1 MISNENEALS
11 NVTYPWLT
19 VKNDLEL
26 KIISGEYKAGERI
39 PPVRKIAEIYGI
51 GSTTAAKTLAQ
62 MHKEGTIYQRRGVG
76 YFVKPFVRD
85 TLIDEHRHNLE
96 KTLINAFEYADLLG
110 VDMAVVINKIL
121 KARELLKEK

>member
-1 MISNENEALS
+1 MISNENYVS
-11 NVTYPWLT
+11 NVAYPWLI

-39 PPVRKIAEIYGI
+39 PAVRKIAEIYGI
-51 GSTTAAKTLAQ
+51 GSTTASKTLAQ

-76 YFVKPFVRD
+76 YFVKPFIRD
-85 TLIDEHRHNLE
+85 TLIAEHRHNLE

-110 VDMAVVINKIL
+110 VDMSVVINKIL
-121 KARELLKEK
+121 KARELLKGK

>member
-11 NVTYPWLT
+11 NVAYPWLT

-51 GSTTAAKTLAQ
+51 GSTTAAKTLTQ

-85 TLIDEHRHNLE
+85 ILIAEHRHNLE

>member
-1 MISNENEALS
+1 MIPNENETLS

-39 PPVRKIAEIYGI
+39 PPVRKIAELYGI
-51 GSTTAAKTLAQ
+51 GSSTAAKTLAQ

-76 YFVKPFVRD
+76 YFVRPFVRE
-85 TLIDEHRHNLE
+85 TLIAEHRHNLE

-110 VDMAVVINKIL
+110 IDMSTIINRIL
-121 KARELLKEK
+121 NTRDRLRE

>member
-11 NVTYPWLT
+11 NVAYPWLT

-85 TLIDEHRHNLE
+85 TLIAEHRHNLE
-96 KTLINAFEYADLLG
+96 KTIINAFEYADLLG
-110 VDMAVVINKIL
+110 VDMSVVISKIL
-121 KARELLKEK
+121 KAREVLKGK